1 MNSDEI
7 FDMERE
13 LSKGFAGALE
23 KEREFVEEESLY
35 FQAVCALQRLRL
47 FIQEKEERSVKTND
61 N

>member
-13 LSKGFAGALE
+13 LSKGFAEALE
-23 KEREFVEEESLY
+23 KEREFDKEELLY
-35 FQAVCALQRLRL
+35 FQAGCALQRLRL